1 MLGSVCYVGEGVLE
15 TGKGDGKGGEKR
27 ELCWEACVMLERVC
41 WKRLRVM
48 EKVVKSVSYVGK
60 CELCWKV

>member
-1 MLGSVCYVGEGVLE
+1 M
-15 TGKGDGKGGEKR
+15 
-27 ELCWEACVMLERVC
+27 ERVC

-60 CELCWKV
+60 RVLCWRGCVGNG